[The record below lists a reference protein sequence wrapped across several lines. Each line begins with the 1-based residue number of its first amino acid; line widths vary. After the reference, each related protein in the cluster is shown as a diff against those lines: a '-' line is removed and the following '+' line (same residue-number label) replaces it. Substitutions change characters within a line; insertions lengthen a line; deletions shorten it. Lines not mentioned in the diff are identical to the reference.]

1 MTETITDTPQPT
13 TERETLSDSQDLLVR
28 ADLYDDSYSD
38 EEYQQMLSMYE
49 ATMASIAEGEI
60 VKSKV
65 LRVTD
70 NAVILDLGF
79 KSEGSVSLEEFS
91 EPELLKEGDEVEVFL
106 ENLEDQDGAVVLSKK
121 KADFMRVWEKI
132 RVAHENDE
140 PVEGTLVKKIKGGVV
155 VNLMGVDA
163 FLPGSQIA
171 LRRVPNIDELL
182 GNTYEFKIIK
192 LNKRRRNIVV
202 SRRVI
207 LEHERAHKREHL
219 MKELE
224 NGQTRTGVVKNIT
237 DFGAF
242 IDLGGVDGLLHIT
255 DMSYGR
261 VSHPSEMVQIGQDLE
276 VKVLDID
283 WQRERISLGLK
294 QLLEYPWKGV
304 AEKYPVGSRVQG
316 KVVSITNYGAFVELQ
331 PGIEGLVHISE
342 MSWTRNV
349 RHPSKVVS
357 IGETIEAVV
366 LKVDEGE
373 EKISLGMKQTEQD
386 PWMVLP
392 LKYPIG
398 TRISGKVRNLTSFGA
413 FVEIEPG
420 IDGLIHISDMSW
432 TRRIQH
438 PSEIISKGDDVEVVI
453 LNIDGDNKRISLG
466 LKQAEDDPW
475 LKIGETLP
483 IGTELRGKAVRLMDK
498 GVVVD
503 LGNDLEGFS
512 PMSQLGVADIQEPA
526 EAIRESQPLDVKVLE
541 VDPIHHRIV
550 VAVVGYPEFDPAQ
563 LDEEAAARLA
573 ARAASEADDD
583 IEKEGAPEATQPE
596 AAATEP
602 AVEESAPAEA
612 AGDPAAESAAD
623 APTEDVPVEEETPA
637 EVAKAEAP
645 VEAEAEAPVEA
656 KEEAEAE
663 TPVEVKEE
671 APAEVE
677 PASPEDETKTEG

>member
-1 MTETITDTPQPT
+1 MLDQLHPSSDQFTSPT
-13 TERETLSDSQDLLVR
+13 GLRVR
-28 ADLYDDSYSD
+28 QDLYDEDYSD
-38 EEYQQMLSMYE
+38 EDYEQMLSMYE
-49 ATMASIAEGEI
+49 GTMSQIVEGEI

-70 NAVILDLGF
+70 NAVILDVGF
-79 KSEGSVSLEEFS
+79 KSEGSVPLDEFKDPHS
-91 EPELLKEGDEVEVFL
+91 LKEGDEVEVFL
-106 ENLEDQDGAVVLSKK
+106 EHLEDQEGAVVLSKK

-132 RVAHENDE
+132 RVAHESDQ

-182 GNTYEFKIIK
+182 GQTYEFKIIK

-207 LEHERAHKREHL
+207 LENERAHKREHL
-219 MKELE
+219 MKELAV
-224 NGQTRTGVVKNIT
+224 GQVRKGVVKNIT

-261 VSHPSEMVQIGQDLE
+261 VSHPTEMVAIGKEVE
-276 VKVLDID
+276 VKILDID
-283 WQRERISLGLK
+283 WQRERISLGMK
-294 QLLEYPWKGV
+294 QLQSYPWQNV
-304 AEKYPVGSRVQG
+304 AAKYPVGTRVQG
-316 KVVSITNYGAFVELQ
+316 KVVSITNYGAFVEIE

-349 RHPSKVVS
+349 RHPSKIVS

-366 LKVDEGE
+366 LKVDEAE

-392 LKYPIG
+392 LKYPVG
-398 TRISGKVRNLTSFGA
+398 TRINGKVRNLTSFGA

-432 TRRIQH
+432 TKRVQH
-438 PSEIISKGDDVEVVI
+438 PSEVVKKGDAVDVVI
-453 LNIDGDNKRISLG
+453 LNIDAENKRISLG
-466 LKQAEDDPW
+466 LKQAEEDPW
-475 LKIGETLP
+475 LKIGETYP
-483 IGTELRGKAVRLMDK
+483 IGMELRGRAVRLMDK

-503 LGNDLEGFS
+503 LGNDIEGFV
-512 PMSQLGVADIQEPA
+512 PMSQLGVPNIENPGDAVKEGQA
-526 EAIRESQPLDVKVLE
+526 LDLKVLE

-550 VAVVGYPEFDPAQ
+550 LAVIGYPDEPIIPPVKPAF
-563 LDEEAAARLA
+563 
-573 ARAASEADDD
+573 
-583 IEKEGAPEATQPE
+583 
-596 AAATEP
+596 
-602 AVEESAPAEA
+602 EESA
-612 AGDPAAESAAD
+612 
-623 APTEDVPVEEETPA
+623 APE
-637 EVAKAEAP
+637 
-645 VEAEAEAPVEA
+645 
-656 KEEAEAE
+656 
-663 TPVEVKEE
+663 
-671 APAEVE
+671 
-677 PASPEDETKTEG
+677 